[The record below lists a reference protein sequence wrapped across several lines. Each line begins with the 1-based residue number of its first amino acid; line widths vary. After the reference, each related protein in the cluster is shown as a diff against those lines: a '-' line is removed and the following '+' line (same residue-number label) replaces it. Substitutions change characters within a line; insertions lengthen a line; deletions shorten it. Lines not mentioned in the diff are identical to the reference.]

1 MLVVVDRL
9 SVCFAVIRGIISM
22 AHNGG
27 DVGRFNGLHPLFRAV
42 PLGLVGAHP
51 HRLVKARRDFTK
63 RTGISDASD

>member
-1 MLVVVDRL
+1 M
-9 SVCFAVIRGIISM
+9 C
-22 AHNGG
+22 HNGG

-63 RTGISDASD
+63 RSIVAVSSGI

>member
-1 MLVVVDRL
+1 MR
-9 SVCFAVIRGIISM
+9 
-22 AHNGG
+22 HNGG

-63 RTGISDASD
+63 RVFALRSCGIRSTKLSTCTNAE